1 VSDVR
6 EATSSAL
13 DRFAAAV
20 AHEIRTPLT
29 AVAGEIEVALRRDRT
44 AAEYREALR
53 RIAAGVAELVA
64 ISGDLALFN
73 EPVDRSRDA
82 AKATRVDAI
91 LASIAKRYVNSESVH
106 VAAGDEASML
116 VAGDEQRLRRAVTLV
131 VEHALRH
138 RRSNAVVTVRVVTG
152 SGAVAIAVEAQ
163 PPGFWPL
170 AWSSLSADAADAA
183 APLRLRTARRILDE
197 SGGALRVAGPSA
209 TDAVHIELHWPA

>member
-1 VSDVR
+1 VNDASD
-6 EATSSAL
+6 ALSSEL

-29 AVAGEIEVALRRDRT
+29 AVAGEIEVALRRERT
-44 AAEYREALR
+44 AAEYREVLR
-53 RIAAGVAELVA
+53 RIASGVAELVA
-64 ISGDLALFN
+64 ISGDLTLLN
-73 EPVDRSRDA
+73 EPVHGSHSGV
-82 AKATRVDAI
+82 KSTRVDAI
-91 LASIAKRYVNSESVH
+91 LASIAERYGHDASVR
-106 VAAGDEASML
+106 VAAGDDAAVL

-138 RRSNAVVTVRVVTG
+138 RRSNAIVTVRVASR

-170 AWSSLSADAADAA
+170 AWSSLSADAASTA

-197 SGGALRVAGPSA
+197 SGGTLRVAGPSA
-209 TDAVHIELHWPA
+209 TDAVHIELHWPV

>member
-1 VSDVR
+1 MSDVR

-29 AVAGEIEVALRRDRT
+29 AVAGEIEVALRRERT
-44 AAEYREALR
+44 AAEYREVLR
-53 RIAAGVAELVA
+53 RIASGVAELVA
-64 ISGDLALFN
+64 ISGDLTLLN
-73 EPVDRSRDA
+73 EPVHRSDSGV
-82 AKATRVDAI
+82 KSTRVDAI
-91 LASIAKRYVNSESVH
+91 LASIAERYGHDASVR
-106 VAAGDEASML
+106 VAAGDEAAVL

-131 VEHALRH
+131 VEHAVRH
-138 RRSNAVVTVRVVTG
+138 RRSNAIVTVRVASG

-170 AWSSLSADAADAA
+170 AWSSLSADAASAA

-197 SGGALRVAGPSA
+197 SGGALRVADPSA
-209 TDAVHIELHWPA
+209 TDAVHIEPAWPV

>member
-1 VSDVR
+1 VSDAR
-6 EATSSAL
+6 ETSEL

-44 AAEYREALR
+44 AVEYREVLR
-53 RIAAGVAELVA
+53 RIASGVAELVA
-64 ISGDLALFN
+64 ISGDLALLN
-73 EPVDRSRDA
+73 EPLDRSRDTVKSA
-82 AKATRVDAI
+82 RVAAI
-91 LASIAKRYVNSESVH
+91 LGPIAERYVNDVSVR
-106 VAAGDEASML
+106 VAAGDEAAVL
-116 VAGDEQRLRRAVTLV
+116 VAGDEQRLRRAVALV

-138 RRSNAVVTVRVVTG
+138 RRANAIVTVRVANG

-170 AWSSLSADAADAA
+170 AWSSLSADAANSA

-209 TDAVHIELHWPA
+209 TDAVHIELHVPA

>member
-1 VSDVR
+1 VSNTR
-6 EATSSAL
+6 EAPSSEL

-29 AVAGEIEVALRRDRT
+29 AVAGEIEVALRRERT
-44 AAEYREALR
+44 AAEYREVLR
-53 RIAAGVAELVA
+53 RIASGVAELVA
-64 ISGDLALFN
+64 ISGDLTLLN
-73 EPVDRSRDA
+73 EPVGSHGSV
-82 AKATRVDAI
+82 KSTRVDAI
-91 LASIAKRYVNSESVH
+91 LASLAERYGHDASVR
-106 VAAGDEASML
+106 VAAGDEAAVV

-138 RRSNAVVTVRVVTG
+138 RRSNAIVTVRVASG
-152 SGAVAIAVEAQ
+152 SSAVAIAVEAQ

-170 AWSSLSADAADAA
+170 AWSSLSADAASAA

-209 TDAVHIELHWPA
+209 TDAVHIELHWPV